1 MKKVIY
7 ISILIFFSICTY
19 SQNNNFELV
28 KKKLKNDKEAF
39 LQFKYLGILNCLDN
53 ELKINAE
60 LFNTEFSEIFNGL
73 FALPRLIDNSALKK
87 KFDNHEELYNDENK
101 LNENKIE
108 KCRCIY
114 SSAKSR
120 KLFVN
125 TIFDESNFYQADDIY
140 ISKDDIEQNMLDYLE
155 IGKINADR
163 FK

>member
-1 MKKVIY
+1 M
-7 ISILIFFSICTY
+7 IFYGYKIIK
-19 SQNNNFELV
+19 QNNS
-28 KKKLKNDKEAF
+28 
-39 LQFKYLGILNCLDN
+39 
-53 ELKINAE
+53 
-60 LFNTEFSEIFNGL
+60 SETVS
-73 FALPRLIDNSALKK
+73 NSV
-87 KFDNHEELYNDENK
+87 N
-101 LNENKIE
+101 NENKIE

-140 ISKDDIEQNMLDYLE
+140 ISKEDIEQNMLDYLE